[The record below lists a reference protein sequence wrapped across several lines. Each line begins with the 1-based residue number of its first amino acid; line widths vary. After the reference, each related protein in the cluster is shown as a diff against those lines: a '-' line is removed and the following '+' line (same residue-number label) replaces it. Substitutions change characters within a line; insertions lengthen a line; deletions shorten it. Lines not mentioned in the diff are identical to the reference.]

1 MKKVLSLYS
10 REMIRPIIYKC
21 VNKCSI
27 ALVIVLLWDRY
38 ISHGTMPV
46 VRDGCFAAG
55 LVFFALAFR
64 AYLRLDGVK
73 MDRPQKERREKK
85 HFASRD
91 MIDFVDEHIVT
102 FDELD
107 DDQQLACVLASNLFS
122 GLVFLIPALMALAVT
137 ELVNI

>member
-10 REMIRPIIYKC
+10 KEMIRPILYKC

-38 ISHGTMPV
+38 VTHGAMPV
-46 VRDGCFAAG
+46 VRDGGFAAG
-55 LVFFALAFR
+55 LVFFALAFL

-85 HFASRD
+85 HFASHD

-107 DDQQLACVLASNLFS
+107 DEQQQACILASNLFS
-122 GLVFLIPALMALAVT
+122 GLVFLIPALIAAAV
-137 ELVNI
+137 